1 MVMSS
6 QKTGSH
12 NIDYT
17 AVNFFDCL
25 ADYFK
30 ASTLDLDNL
39 RRCEYCHKEN
49 HSIIQYRI
57 KTCKFIHNTCIK
69 LIDYV
74 CCTSA

>member
-12 NIDYT
+12 NLDYT

-57 KTCKFIHNTCIK
+57 KTCKLVLKSHHFS
-69 LIDYV
+69 D
-74 CCTSA
+74 

>member
-1 MVMSS
+1 MSS

-49 HSIIQYRI
+49 HSII
-57 KTCKFIHNTCIK
+57 
-69 LIDYV
+69 
-74 CCTSA
+74 